1 MKLKV
6 NGFACVTSRKDNRP
20 YTIVHGTSDMP
31 FSNGKG
37 FQNYNAFLNGHVDL
51 EVGRVYEAVTDTY
64 MQGDQLITRV
74 TGLK

>member
-1 MKLKV
+1 MKLRV
-6 NGFACVTSRKDNRP
+6 NGYACVTSKKDSKP

-31 FSNGKG
+31 FSNGAG
-37 FQNYNAFLNGHVDL
+37 YQNYNAFLQGHVKL
-51 EVGRVYEAVTDTY
+51 EVGRTYDAVTDTY